1 MTHLRGTLSR
11 DQGRSRGRARDDR
24 GTLTVELVLLTPL
37 LFALLAFLVGL
48 GRAADARG
56 RLVGAVRD
64 AARAASLATTPAAA
78 SRAARDTALANLQGA
93 GLECRNPQVT
103 TDTSSFQ
110 PGGTVRVTIR
120 CALDLSQ
127 LVVSGLPG
135 RTTLSADAAAP
146 LDTYSSQINQ
156 ISQIGSG
163 PQAAP

>member
-1 MTHLRGTLSR
+1 MTRPRRPTRRRLRLSR
-11 DQGRSRGRARDDR
+11 HLWRGCVRDDR
-24 GTLTVELVLLTPL
+24 GTLTVELVLITPL

-48 GRAADARG
+48 GRTADARG

-64 AARAASLATTPAAA
+64 AARAASLASTPTAA
-78 SRAARDTALANLQGA
+78 SRAAQETALANLQGA
-93 GLECRNPQVT
+93 DLECRDPQVT
-103 TDTSSFQ
+103 TDTTTFR

-135 RTTLSADAAAP
+135 RTALTADATAP
-146 LDTYSSQINQ
+146 LDTYSSQIN
-156 ISQIGSG
+156 